1 MTDLVERLVPDELWA
16 LFRRVVPPA
25 EVIRPQ
31 GGGRRRAG
39 DREALA
45 AIIFVATSGCTWRQL
60 PPVFGPAWPTVYRG
74 FAQWSRERVWARLHR
89 VILDELGARGE
100 LDWSRCAIDSVS
112 LRAAKG
118 GPLTGP
124 NPTDRGKPGSKI
136 HLVCD
141 RNGLPLSLGISGA
154 NMHDSQGLEPLV
166 RGIPPIRSRRGPR
179 RRRPAKPHADKGYD
193 YDHLRRWL
201 RSRGIRHRIA
211 RKGVESSQRLG
222 RHRWVVERTVSWLAG
237 CRRLHRRYER
247 KAEHFIAFV
256 GIAAALIGHRRLAR
270 LDAQGHSA

>member
-1 MTDLVERLVPDELWA
+1 MSLAERLVPDELWE
-16 LFRRVVPPA
+16 LFRRVVPPT

-31 GGGRRRAG
+31 GGGKRRAE
-39 DREALA
+39 DREVLT

-60 PPVFGPAWPTVYRG
+60 PPVFGPCWPTVYRR

-112 LRAAKG
+112 IRAAK

-124 NPTDRGKPGSKI
+124 NPTDRGKNGSKV
-136 HLVCD
+136 HLLTD
-141 RNGLPLSLGISGA
+141 RKGLPLSLGISAA
-154 NMHDSQGLEPLV
+154 NLHDSQALMPLV
-166 RGIPPIRSRRGPR
+166 RGIPPIHSRRGPR
-179 RRRPAKPHADKGYD
+179 RRRPGKLYADKGYD
-193 YDHLRRWL
+193 YRHLRRWL
-201 RSRGIRHRIA
+201 RSRGITHRIA
-211 RKGVESSQRLG
+211 RKGIEPSHRLG

-247 KAEHFIAFV
+247 KPEHFLAFV
-256 GIAAALIGHRRLAR
+256 GIAAALIGYRRLT
-270 LDAQGHSA
+270 S